1 MSEKR
6 LPFLTPVERLRH
18 WAQVKPDQTAFIFL
32 EQGET
37 EAECLTFGE
46 LHRRASDI
54 AVYLRVHAEPG
65 ERALL
70 VYPTG
75 LAFVEALCGC
85 LYAGVIPI
93 PTNPPGLNRSARR
106 LDAIARDAR
115 ASLVLSTAEF
125 MRALDG
131 RQEQLPDLQAR
142 RWVDHAVMRGDG
154 QGTGRMPTAP
164 TSPQAI
170 EVKPGDL
177 AFIQYTSGSTNVPK
191 GVMVSYRNLSYNCHA
206 LRQFRQAESREDS
219 VIVTWTPLFHDMGLI
234 YGIFQGIFDGH
245 MDVLMTPIAFIQ
257 KPARWLRAISRYR
270 GTLSGGPNFAYG
282 ICATKISTQECQGL
296 DLSSW
301 RLAYNGAEPVRAETH
316 ARFAEKFA
324 PYGLNPEILQPAYG
338 LAEAT
343 LVVSA
348 YGGMRRTITFPAERV
363 ALENGRMVR
372 SDPGDEKNCRHVVDC
387 GPPLLETRLAI
398 VNPQTGR
405 RCAADEIG
413 EIWMAGGNVAEGYW
427 DNPEATQA
435 TYGAVIQDSGEGPFL
450 RTGDLGFLYEGD
462 LYITGRHK
470 DLIIV
475 RGRNYYPQDIEYTV
489 EKCHPAMRP
498 GCGAAFSIQV
508 EGNEQLVIVQEVRQK
523 PSADKP
529 SGITDRG
536 SNAGDGQKAVAGI
549 ADPGYRSDTR
559 YNWQE
564 IINKARYEVA
574 REHGLRVYGILL
586 IPPGAVPKT
595 SSGKI
600 MRAEARSMYLEDQF
614 EAVAGWRAPGK

>member
-1 MSEKR
+1 MIQKP
-6 LPFLTPVERLRH
+6 LPFVTPVGSLQH
-18 WAQVKPDQTAFIFL
+18 WAQVKPGQSAFIYL

-37 EAECLTFGE
+37 EAARLTFGE
-46 LHRRASDI
+46 LDQRARSI
-54 AVYLRVHAEPG
+54 ASYLRAHAEPG

-75 LAFVEALCGC
+75 LDFVEALCGC

-106 LDAIARDAR
+106 LDTIARDAR
-115 ASLVLSTAEF
+115 ANLVLSTAEF

-131 RQEQLPDLQAR
+131 REEQLPDLQAR
-142 RWVDHAVMRGDG
+142 QWVDHAEMRGDG
-154 QGTGRMPTAP
+154 RGTGRMPSAP
-164 TSPQAI
+164 TDWQAI
-170 EVKPGDL
+170 EPKPEDL

-206 LRQFRQAESREDS
+206 LRQFRQAESQEDS

-245 MDVLMTPIAFIQ
+245 MDVLMTPMAFVQ
-257 KPARWLRAISRYR
+257 KPVRWLRAIGRYR
-270 GTLSGGPNFAYG
+270 GTLSGGPNFAYE
-282 ICATKISTQECQGL
+282 ICAAKVSAQECQGL
-296 DLSSW
+296 DLSCW
-301 RLAYNGAEPVRAETH
+301 RLAYNGAEPVRVETH

-348 YGGMRRTITFPAERV
+348 YGGLRQTITFPADRT
-363 ALENGRMVR
+363 ALESGRILR
-372 SDPGDEKNCRHVVDC
+372 GDLNDTKNCRQVVDC
-387 GPPLLETRLAI
+387 GPPLLDTRVEI
-398 VNPQTGR
+398 VNPQTGK
-405 RCAADEIG
+405 RCAPDEIG
-413 EIWMAGGNVAEGYW
+413 EIWVAGGNVAEGYW
-427 DNPEATQA
+427 DNPEATQT
-435 TYGAVIQDSGEGPFL
+435 TYEAVIQDSGEGPFL
-450 RTGDLGFLYEGD
+450 RTGDLGFLYQGD

-498 GCGAAFSIQV
+498 GCGAAFSILV
-508 EGNEQLVIVQEVRQK
+508 EGSEQLVIVQEVRQTQ
-523 PSADKP
+523 P
-529 SGITDRG
+529 
-536 SNAGDGQKAVAGI
+536 GQ
-549 ADPGYRSDTR
+549 

-564 IINKARYEVA
+564 IINEVRYEVA

-586 IPPGAVPKT
+586 IPPAAIPKT

-600 MRAEARSMYLEDQF
+600 MRSEARNMYLEDQF
-614 EAVAGWRAPGK
+614 EEVAGWRVPGK